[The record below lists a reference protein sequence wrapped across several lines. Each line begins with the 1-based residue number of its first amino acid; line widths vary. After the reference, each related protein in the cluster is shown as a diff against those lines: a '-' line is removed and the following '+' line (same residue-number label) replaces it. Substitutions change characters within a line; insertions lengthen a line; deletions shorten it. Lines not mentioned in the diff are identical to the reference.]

1 MSRIIKIVFVL
12 LAAAVGIIAV
22 AAVAL
27 LLFFDPNDYKEE
39 ISAGVRDATGREL
52 NIEGDLSLSVF
63 PWLAIEVGRA
73 DLGNAPGFSD
83 EPFLTFRS
91 ASLSVRLLPLI
102 FQQQARIGT
111 ASIDGLV
118 VNLEVKANGATN
130 WDDFSSADGA
140 GEDATDAAGEPA
152 EFSVSNIVVSDA
164 KVTYSDAQAG
174 ATYTLNDLNFE
185 TGGVEVNK
193 PIDLEAE
200 FDFAMTPDDLGGHL
214 AIRGT
219 ATMSEGGAELS
230 LAGLNV
236 AGELT
241 GITSQPAAFNFDSRE
256 LHIDT
261 VTETATLGEM
271 DLNILGIAMSA
282 DVAPFSY
289 AGTPQPKAKLY
300 VQEFSLKDLLQAL
313 DIEPPATADPAAMT
327 RVSFAAQAAVGEQ
340 DIALTDL
347 SLEMDDSTMTGT
359 LSLPTTAGGPL
370 RFDLSVDSIN
380 LDDYMA
386 PADDGLAADN
396 ADDGDIEI
404 PVDMIRT
411 LNANG
416 KFRIERASLS
426 GLEFTNVQ
434 LGLAGADGRLRLN
447 PVSAELYD
455 GTYMGDVRIDASTDI
470 PALSVNERISG
481 VNLASLAKS
490 MFEQDNI
497 TGQINGSFVLAGKG
511 RSVAA
516 IRQDLDG
523 TMSFELADG
532 AWEGVDIWHQM
543 RTARATFKQET
554 PPEPKLPART
564 EFTSMKASGQVTDG
578 IFQNNDLQAELPFL
592 QLSGKGMVD
601 LNAAQINYSLQA
613 RVLEKPE
620 FMDDATAA
628 EIRDFTKIVIPL
640 KITGPLSK
648 PSIQPD
654 IEAVFRQQVE
664 EAIDEKKDE
673 LKDRLLKRLL
683 GGDEEE
689 TTEDAPEEE
698 VPEKKSTKQLL
709 KDLIGN

>member
-1 MSRIIKIVFVL
+1 
-12 LAAAVGIIAV
+12 
-22 AAVAL
+22 
-27 LLFFDPNDYKEE
+27 
-39 ISAGVRDATGREL
+39 
-52 NIEGDLSLSVF
+52 
-63 PWLAIEVGRA
+63 
-73 DLGNAPGFSD
+73 
-83 EPFLTFRS
+83 
-91 ASLSVRLLPLI
+91 
-102 FQQQARIGT
+102 
-111 ASIDGLV
+111 
-118 VNLEVKANGATN
+118 
-130 WDDFSSADGA
+130 
-140 GEDATDAAGEPA
+140 
-152 EFSVSNIVVSDA
+152 
-164 KVTYSDAQAG
+164 
-174 ATYTLNDLNFE
+174 
-185 TGGVEVNK
+185 
-193 PIDLEAE
+193 
-200 FDFAMTPDDLGGHL
+200 
-214 AIRGT
+214 
-219 ATMSEGGAELS
+219 
-230 LAGLNV
+230 
-236 AGELT
+236 
-241 GITSQPAAFNFDSRE
+241 
-256 LHIDT
+256 
-261 VTETATLGEM
+261 
-271 DLNILGIAMSA
+271 
-282 DVAPFSY
+282 
-289 AGTPQPKAKLY
+289 
-300 VQEFSLKDLLQAL
+300 
-313 DIEPPATADPAAMT
+313 
-327 RVSFAAQAAVGEQ
+327 
-340 DIALTDL
+340 
-347 SLEMDDSTMTGT
+347 
-359 LSLPTTAGGPL
+359 L

-620 FMDDATAA
+620 FMDDVTAA